1 MTSLSHPSS
10 SKRDFVYKDLNKV
23 VSASALGLLL
33 LAGVVVTTPA
43 SAQDNL
49 PDGPGKNEVVA
60 ACSGCHGIGQIIGE
74 HRTADKWSDTVNL
87 MISNGAPVAD
97 ADFDKV
103 VGYLTANFG
112 PDSATAAPVPG
123 PGASPPSPAAPAPQ

>member
-1 MTSLSHPSS
+1 
-10 SKRDFVYKDLNKV
+10 
-23 VSASALGLLL
+23 
-33 LAGVVVTTPA
+33 
-43 SAQDNL
+43 
-49 PDGPGKNEVVA
+49 
-60 ACSGCHGIGQIIGE
+60 
-74 HRTADKWSDTVNL
+74 

-112 PDSATAAPVPG
+112 PDPATAASFPM